1 MKKQKNKTVLN
12 VPSITGHVFTRH
24 KEKTHVGNT
33 FNTEIR
39 DAEGGASLVERDR
52 EREIDRLSLSLTDFI
67 SWLAHVGLLWLTVA
81 CYPPLL
87 KAGSEQGKP
96 PASPQPLFH
105 PC

>member
-52 EREIDRLSLSLTDFI
+52 ERDRPAQLITNRLYKLACSC
-67 SWLAHVGLLWLTVA
+67 WLAVADCGLL
-81 CYPPLL
+81 
-87 KAGSEQGKP
+87 SS
-96 PASPQPLFH
+96 SPQGWQ
-105 PC
+105 